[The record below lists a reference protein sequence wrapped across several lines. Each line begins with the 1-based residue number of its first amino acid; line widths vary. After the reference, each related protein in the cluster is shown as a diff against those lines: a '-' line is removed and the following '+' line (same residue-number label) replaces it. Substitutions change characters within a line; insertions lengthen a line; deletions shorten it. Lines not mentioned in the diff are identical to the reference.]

1 MNERRKFL
9 AGLSLAGLLPAVN
22 AAQAMTTGQESAH
35 DHGGVQLHG
44 RSQLPETTVETH
56 DGRTVQLYGD
66 LIRNKVVVINF
77 MSIANEENFP
87 ISANL
92 AEFAKLLGDRM
103 EEEVRIISIT
113 GDPENDTVERLAAFA
128 EKFGAPKGWIFVRA
142 PNGGSAAY
150 ASRLYKHGR
159 DPSRPA
165 SVDIA
170 HYGNDAVGLWASFPA
185 LIAPEDALW
194 RVKSVMNGKPVT
206 GELVQAGP
214 RRLDE
219 AGPSFNNRAI

>member
-9 AGLSLAGLLPAVN
+9 AGLSLAGLLPVAG
-22 AAQAMTTGQESAH
+22 AARAMTSEQETAH
-35 DHGGVQLHG
+35 VHSGAQLHG
-44 RSQLPETTVETH
+44 RSQLPESTVETH

-77 MSIANEENFP
+77 MSIANEESFP
-87 ISANL
+87 ITANL
-92 AEFAKLLGDRM
+92 AALAKQLGDRL

-113 GDPENDTVERLAAFA
+113 GDPQNDTVERLRAFA
-128 EKFGAPKGWIFVRA
+128 EKFGAPKGWTFVRA
-142 PNGGSAAY
+142 PTDGNAAV

-159 DPSRPA
+159 DTSRPA
-165 SVDIA
+165 SVDIV
-170 HYGNDAVGLWASFPA
+170 HYGNDAVGLWAAFPA
-185 LIAPEDALW
+185 LVSPEDAAW
-194 RVKSVMNGKPVT
+194 RVRSVMNGKPVT